1 MRQGPDVE
9 PVFDVVDG
17 VVAAERRQIADLVDD
32 LDDAQLATG
41 P

>member
-1 MRQGPDVE
+1 VRQGRDVE

-17 VVAAERRQIADLVDD
+17 VVADERRQIADLVDD
-32 LDDAQLATG
+32 LDDAQVATS